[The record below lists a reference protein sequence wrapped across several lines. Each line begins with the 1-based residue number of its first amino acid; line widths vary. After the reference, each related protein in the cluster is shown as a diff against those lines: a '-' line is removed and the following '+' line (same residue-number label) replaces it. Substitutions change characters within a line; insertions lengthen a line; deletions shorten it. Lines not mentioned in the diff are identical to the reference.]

1 MHRHEASAA
10 AAKKKTRGLWG
21 DGKGQ
26 FRTRGQFSSAT
37 VRGTVWFTEGRC
49 DRTLTKVKRGVVEV
63 RDVVKRKTIL
73 VKGREAVPGACQA
86 AIDPAQGSRPT

>member
-1 MHRHEASAA
+1 VHHHEASAA
-10 AAKKKTRGLWG
+10 AGKKKTRGLWG

-26 FRTRGQFSSAT
+26 FRTAT